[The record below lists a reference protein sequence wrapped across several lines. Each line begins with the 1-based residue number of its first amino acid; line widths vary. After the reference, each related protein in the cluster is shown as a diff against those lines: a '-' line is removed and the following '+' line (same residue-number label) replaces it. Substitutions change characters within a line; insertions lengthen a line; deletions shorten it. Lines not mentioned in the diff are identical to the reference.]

1 MRQSRV
7 RSFVL
12 GFAAFL
18 LLAAG
23 NPAASE
29 TIGQVTRT
37 QGQAMAIAGGE
48 NRTLAVGS
56 IVSHD
61 ETLKTFDDGRLEVK
75 LVDGTVLTL
84 GENATLRMTEMV
96 FNQAGQPNQLAL
108 FAEGAFRMI
117 TGSLS
122 KSADARVRVN
132 TPVAVLSV
140 RGTDVWGGPIDGA
153 YGVFLLD
160 GEVTVRTVGGEVTL
174 NRPGTGTN
182 ILDASAAP
190 GEVRVWPQDKV
201 DRAVAPITF
210 R

>member
-1 MRQSRV
+1 MTQGRALNII
-7 RSFVL
+7 L
-12 GFAAFL
+12 GIAAL
-18 LLAAG
+18 VVLAAG

-37 QGQAMAIAGGE
+37 QGQAMAIVKGD

-56 IVSHD
+56 IISHD
-61 ETLKTFDDGRLEVK
+61 ETLKTFADARLEVR

-84 GENATLRMTEMV
+84 GENATLRMSEMV
-96 FNQAGQPNQLAL
+96 FNQAGQANQLAV

-122 KSADARVRVN
+122 KSAGANVRVN

-153 YGVFLLD
+153 YGVFLVD

-174 NRPGTGTN
+174 NAPGTGTN

-201 DRAVAPITF
+201 DRAVATVSF